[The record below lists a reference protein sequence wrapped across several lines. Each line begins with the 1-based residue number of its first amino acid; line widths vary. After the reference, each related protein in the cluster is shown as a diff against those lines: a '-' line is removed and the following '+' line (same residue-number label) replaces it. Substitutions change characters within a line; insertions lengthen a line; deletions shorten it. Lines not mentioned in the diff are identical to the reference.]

1 MKKIF
6 YTVFSLLVLGGGLV
20 SCSKDALDPSLSV
33 DRDLNVKPIETESD
47 LRAVLT
53 GAYETMTHFTYYGR
67 EILMFDEVRTDNA
80 YSVGYSNRFINVSQF
95 AVTANHVYP
104 ADTWKQIY
112 KVINS
117 SNLAI
122 GADVT
127 KGDKEAIDNYKGQAY
142 AIRALAHFD
151 LVKLYGQQNVDQNAD
166 ALGVPYITKFS
177 ELDAKSYVRL
187 TVKENRTSIYADI
200 DKAISLMTDDT
211 SEFTRIN
218 KQSALGLKS
227 RMALYFAAFFP
238 EDYAVAKDAAAK
250 AMEMGGSIVSK
261 SAFDA
266 SFGAESKQANSIFE
280 LAQSG
285 VFNQGTNS
293 MFYVFSYDGYGDV
306 LVHPDV
312 LDLFANPDDVRGGE
326 KMIAEDVD
334 GDLRNIGKYPKMSS
348 NLKVMRFEELL
359 LNYAEAAFILNNGDA
374 QALDLINQLRAQRGE
389 VAFTAL
395 TLEDIR
401 TERRKELIFEGF
413 RFDDMMRYKMEIP
426 TSPVTTKVIP
436 YGDTKLAFPIPQNE
450 INVTKIKQNKGY

>member
-127 KGDKEAIDNYKGQAY
+127 KGDKEAIGHYKGQAY

-151 LVKLYGQQNVDQNAD
+151 LVKLYGQQHVDQNAD

-177 ELDAKSYVRL
+177 ELDTKSYVRL
-187 TVKENRTSIYADI
+187 TVKENRALIYADI

-238 EDYAVAKDAAAK
+238 EDYAVAKDAAGK
-250 AMEMGGSIVSK
+250 AMEMGGSIISK

-312 LDLFANPDDVRGGE
+312 LDLFTNPDDVRGGE

-374 QALDLINQLRAQRGE
+374 QALDLINQLVAQRGE
-389 VAFTAL
+389 EAYTVL
-395 TLEDIR
+395 TLDDIR

-426 TSPVTTKVIP
+426 KSPVTTKVVP